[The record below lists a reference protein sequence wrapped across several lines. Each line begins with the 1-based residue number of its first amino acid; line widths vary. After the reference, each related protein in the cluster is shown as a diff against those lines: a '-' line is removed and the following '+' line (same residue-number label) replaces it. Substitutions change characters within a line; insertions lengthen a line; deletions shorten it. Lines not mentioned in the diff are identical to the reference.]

1 MHDQSTACFCRCL
14 PPLKPSTTE
23 AFTPLLSL
31 LLLSNVENIST
42 SNALHFFHFVSG
54 HFHSKCAI
62 LAASMLIRFSKYQG
76 TGNDFIMIDNR
87 AGEID
92 LTAPQIIQLCDRK
105 FGVGADGIILIE
117 ETDFS
122 DFYMNFYNP
131 DGSQSFC
138 GNGSRC
144 AVRFAQHLGICRAS
158 GEFKAID
165 TKHDFE
171 SNDDEVTIQM
181 KNVLGIEH
189 QNDHF
194 VIHTGSPHYI
204 EYRPHIDQMDLLAE
218 ARAIRYSTRF
228 EEDGI
233 NVNFVEIKNNAVHM
247 RTYERGVEN
256 ETLSCG
262 TGVTA
267 VALSY
272 GYLRADTSEVVVHT
286 KGGVLRVSFETVGH
300 GEFEEV
306 KLTGPAQWVFDGSY
320 QL

>member
-1 MHDQSTACFCRCL
+1 LQ
-14 PPLKPSTTE
+14 
-23 AFTPLLSL
+23 
-31 LLLSNVENIST
+31 I
-42 SNALHFFHFVSG
+42 NALDLFHFTSDN
-54 HFHSKCAI
+54 FHWKYAI

-87 AGEID
+87 AGDIH
-92 LTAPQIIQLCDRK
+92 LTAPQIIQMCDRK
-105 FGVGADGIILIE
+105 FGIGADGIILIE
-117 ETDFS
+117 ETGFS

-144 AVRFAQHLGICRAS
+144 AVRFAQQLGICRDI

-171 SNDDEVTIQM
+171 SNEQEVTIQM

-204 EYRPHIDQMDLLAE
+204 EYRTHIDQMDLIAE
-218 ARAIRYSTRF
+218 ARTIRYSPRF
-228 EEDGI
+228 EEEGV
-233 NVNFVEIKNNAVHM
+233 NVNFVEIKNNEVHM

-272 GYLRADTSEVVVHT
+272 GFLHAGTSEVAVHT
-286 KGGVLRVSFETVGH
+286 KGGALRVSFETVGQ

-306 KLTGPAQWVFDGSY
+306 KLTGPAQWVFDGTY

>member
-1 MHDQSTACFCRCL
+1 MDIQ
-14 PPLKPSTTE
+14 
-23 AFTPLLSL
+23 
-31 LLLSNVENIST
+31 
-42 SNALHFFHFVSG
+42 
-54 HFHSKCAI
+54 
-62 LAASMLIRFSKYQG
+62 FSKYQG
-76 TGNDFIMIDNR
+76 TGNDFVMIDNR
-87 AGEID
+87 SAGTN
-92 LTAPQIIQLCDRK
+92 LTTEQIVQICDRK
-105 FGVGADGIILIE
+105 FGIGADGIVLIE
-117 ETDFS
+117 ETGFS

-144 AVRFAQHLGICRAS
+144 AVRFAQKLGIVGQN

-171 SNDDEVTIQM
+171 SNDDTVTIQM

-189 QNDHF
+189 ENDAF
-194 VIHTGSPHYI
+194 VIHTGSPHFIQYCHDL
-204 EYRPHIDQMDLLAE
+204 ERIDLIGLAHS
-218 ARAIRYSTRF
+218 IRYGERF
-228 EEDGI
+228 AETGI
-233 NVNFVEIKNNAVHM
+233 NVNFVEVKNNTLHM

-272 GYLRADTSEVVVHT
+272 GYLHPEINQVSIET
-286 KGGVLRVSFETVGH
+286 KGGPLLVSFKTVGI

-306 KLTGPAQWVFDGSY
+306 KLTGPASWVFDGTIK
-320 QL
+320 L